1 MQNMKGKEYLV
12 MREGSTDKT
21 TLAGKDLGE
30 TRAPQRYGITCLEE
44 IIHEYEH

>member
-1 MQNMKGKEYLV
+1 MKGKEYLV
-12 MREGSTDKT
+12 QGEGTDKT

-30 TRAPQRYGITCLEE
+30 TRAPQKYGITTLSE